1 MFSSSF
7 CFHDVTHNF
16 LKSQSEAQSV
26 VTLTA
31 TSPILS
37 SHPCFICVPVC
48 LSSVP
53 GRLLDA
59 TKNYMYVFLLAG
71 SEVVLSA
78 LVLATCNFLF
88 IKKKSSVPA
97 DKLKNITVTDD
108 AKAEVCSELAEMTDE
123 EEKGAREEQEK
134 EAKKEVIKEEEEEE
148 EKDNKKIEEVRP
160 ESVTV
165 DVQEV
170 ERFLKEP
177 QQNGDVATCP
187 ETCL

>member
-1 MFSSSF
+1 MQ
-7 CFHDVTHNF
+7 V
-16 LKSQSEAQSV
+16 SEHKDCNMN
-26 VTLTA
+26 TLDRL
-31 TSPILS
+31 SRSILS
-37 SHPCFICVPVC
+37 PLPLVSL
-48 LSSVP
+48 LSFVS

-78 LVLATCNFLF
+78 VVLATCNFLF
-88 IKKKSSVPA
+88 IRKKSSAPA
-97 DKLKNITVTDD
+97 DKLEDVTVTDD
-108 AKAEVCSELAEMTDE
+108 AKAEPCDEPAEMTDE

-134 EAKKEVIKEEEEEE
+134 ETKKEANESNESKEEEEET
-148 EKDNKKIEEVRP
+148 EKEKVEAVGP

-165 DVQEV
+165 DSQEV

-177 QQNGDVATCP
+177 QQNGNMATSP